1 MATIQFSGLA
11 SGLNTNALIDGL
23 LRVERRSIELL
34 QQQKIRFQAQQGV
47 LTTLSSKLASLKS
60 AAQALSLATDFNK
73 RAVSSSDTDIL
84 TAVAD
89 STAAVGTYS
98 IVVDQLAQSKSVRS
112 VSFASATATIATGT
126 LTVTVGSSNTTITID
141 TSNNTLTGLKEAI
154 NSSGAAVTASIVQV
168 AAGDYRL
175 LIQSKHPGTANAFTL
190 SGSLTDPGGPLSDTA
205 EVQAARDAVFFVN
218 TLKITRSSNTISDV
232 IPGIT
237 LTLRKGSSTPN
248 GMLDPSDPSA
258 TLTVSSDTAAIQ
270 GTVQKF
276 VDAYNEVA
284 KLINGQLK
292 LDPAT
297 QKQGALA
304 GDPVLRGVFHRLRT
318 TLSTPS
324 GQETT
329 FAYLSDIGIRFEK
342 DGTLT
347 VNSSALVGALESDP
361 LAVSRLFLSSAHG
374 LGKRIPDMVDEFIGA
389 VRGALTSRHNGLTAS
404 VTNIDKKI
412 AREEERIAALEKR
425 LLEQF
430 TSLERLLS
438 QLNAQGQFLS
448 RQLAA
453 LSVGRS

>member
-11 SGLNTNALIDGL
+11 SGLNTSAVINGL
-23 LRVERRSIELL
+23 LRVERRAIELL

-60 AAQALSLATDFNK
+60 AAQALSLSTDFSK
-73 RAVSSSDTDIL
+73 RAASSSDTSVL
-84 TAVAD
+84 TAVAG
-89 STAAVGTYS
+89 STAAIGTYS
-98 IVVDQLAQSKSVRS
+98 IVVDELAQCKSVQS
-112 VSFASATATIATGT
+112 ASFTSATATITTGT
-126 LTVTVGSSNTTITID
+126 LTITVGSSNTTLTID
-141 TSNNTLTGLKEAI
+141 TTNNTLAGLKEAI

-175 LIQSKHPGTANAFTL
+175 LIQSKHTGTANAFTL
-190 SGSLTDPGGPLSDTA
+190 SGSLTDPGGSLSDTA

-237 LTLRKGSSTPN
+237 LTLRKASSHPN
-248 GMLDPSDPSA
+248 GTLEPSDPSA

-270 GTVQKF
+270 SAIQKF
-276 VDAYNEVA
+276 VDAYNEVV

-297 QKQGALA
+297 QRQGALA
-304 GDPVLRGVFHRLRT
+304 GDPVLRGVLHRLRA

-329 FAYLSDIGIRFEK
+329 FAYLSDIGIRFER

-347 VNSSALVGALESDP
+347 VHSAALTSALESDP
-361 LAVSRLFLSSAHG
+361 LAVSRLFLKSSNG
-374 LGKRIPDMVDEFIGA
+374 LGKRIPDMVDEFIGGIN
-389 VRGALTSRHNGLTAS
+389 GALTSRHDGLTAS
-404 VTNIDKKI
+404 VTSIDKKI

-430 TSLERLLS
+430 TALERLLS
-438 QLNAQGQFLS
+438 QLSAQGQFLS

-453 LSVGRS
+453 LNVGRS